1 MSSTDFDYTLS
12 FEFERCSLVEL
23 RGISRCL
30 LLGGSSMCLPDFY
43 DLVGEMVQRMRKVG
57 YDLIQPENRDMVQFL
72 QDIFVTLKKLNRG
85 YPPTQLILLIKEEF
99 NMYCGLNTPSPEI
112 SPVTSPEVKVPK
124 IMKKVKNKL
133 KN

>member
-1 MSSTDFDYTLS
+1 MSETEFDYTLS
-12 FEFERCSLVEL
+12 IDFERCSLVEL

-57 YDLIQPENRDMVQFL
+57 YDLINPENSELVKFL

-85 YPPTQLILLIKEEF
+85 YPPTQLILLLKEEF
-99 NMYCGLNTPSPEI
+99 NMYCGVTTPSPEI
-112 SPVTSPEVKVPK
+112 SPVVSPEVKPPK
-124 IMKKVKNKL
+124 IMKKAKRS
-133 KN
+133 

>member
-12 FEFERCSLVEL
+12 FEFGRCSLVEL
-23 RGISRCL
+23 RGISRYL
-30 LLGGSSMCLPDFY
+30 LLGGSSMCIPDFY
-43 DLVGEMVQRMRKVG
+43 DLVGEMIQRMRKVG
-57 YDLIQPENRDMVQFL
+57 YDLIQPENHEMVKFL
-72 QDIFVTLKKLNRG
+72 QDIFVTLKKLNLG

>member
-57 YDLIQPENRDMVQFL
+57 YDLIQPEHSEMVKFL
-72 QDIFVTLKKLNRG
+72 QDIFATLKKLNRG
-85 YPPTQLILLIKEEF
+85 HPPTQLMLLLKEEF
-99 NMYCGLNTPSPEI
+99 NMYCGLEARSPEI
-112 SPVTSPEVKVPK
+112 SPVVSPEVKAPK
-124 IMKKVKNKL
+124 IMKNVQRS
-133 KN
+133 

>member
-57 YDLIQPENRDMVQFL
+57 YDLIQPENRDMVKFL
-72 QDIFVTLKKLNRG
+72 QDIFATLKKLNRG
-85 YPPTQLILLIKEEF
+85 HPPTQLMLLIKEEF
-99 NMYCGLNTPSPEI
+99 NMYCGLNTTSPEI
-112 SPVTSPEVKVPK
+112 SPVVSPEVKAPK
-124 IMKKVKNKL
+124 IMKKVQRS
-133 KN
+133 